1 MKKSVAVVTAA
12 GRGMGAVCAR
22 ELSHRG
28 YDLVLM
34 ARSESVEILADELG
48 AVAVRGDVTAPDDLG
63 HTLKAATERF
73 GRIDAVVANTGHPP
87 KGDLLSISDDDWHQG
102 LDLTLLNVVR
112 IARLVV
118 PVMEKQGGGAIVN
131 ISAFGAKEPS
141 LTFPVSSALRAAL
154 SAYTRLF
161 SNRYAHAGIRMNCVL
176 PGFID
181 SYPVDHETSATIPM
195 GRAGSVAE
203 IAKTVAFL
211 ISGDAGYIS
220 GQSLCVDGGLVRSF

>member
-1 MKKSVAVVTAA
+1 MQKHVAVITAA
-12 GRGMGAVCAR
+12 SQGMGAACAR
-22 ELSHRG
+22 ELSDRG

-48 AVAVRGDVTAPDDLG
+48 AVAIRGDITIPDDLENVIN
-63 HTLKAATERF
+63 TAADKF
-73 GRIDAVVANTGHPP
+73 GRIDAVVASTGHPP
-87 KGDLLSISDDDWHQG
+87 KGDLLGITDDDWHQG
-102 LDLTLLNVVR
+102 LELILLNVAR
-112 IARLVV
+112 IVRLVV

-161 SNRYAHAGIRMNCVL
+161 SNRYARSGIRMNCIL

-181 SYPVDHETSATIPM
+181 SYPVDENTTATIPM
-195 GRAGSVAE
+195 GRAGTVSE
-203 IAKTVAFL
+203 IAKTAAFL
-211 ISGDAGYIS
+211 VSSDSGYIS

>member
-1 MKKSVAVVTAA
+1 MQTRVAVITAA
-12 GRGMGAVCAR
+12 GKGMGAACAR

-28 YDLVLM
+28 YELVLM
-34 ARSESVEILADELG
+34 ARSKPVEILADDLG
-48 AVAVRGDVTAPDDLG
+48 AVAVRGDIASAEDLERTIRTAMD
-63 HTLKAATERF
+63 RF
-73 GRIDAVVANTGHPP
+73 GRIDAVVVSSGHPP
-87 KGDLLSISDDDWHQG
+87 KGDLLNITDDEWHQG
-102 LDLTLLNVVR
+102 LDLILLNVVR
-112 IARLVV
+112 LSRLVV
-118 PVMEKQGGGAIVN
+118 PVMESQGGGAIVN

-181 SYPVDHETSATIPM
+181 SYPVDEATAAEIPM
-195 GRAGSVAE
+195 KRAGSVTE

-211 ISGDAGYIS
+211 ISEDAGYIS
-220 GQSLCVDGGLVRSF
+220 GQSLCVDGGLVRSI